1 MSCKIILWRTLK
13 CVLLLI
19 AQLSNYFCA
28 HYSEKWQYW
37 ERECALFPPAPPPCC
52 THWHPQ
58 EHTCLVKSLMKI
70 KPSWW
75 DIYTST
81 IDDSQRQASL
91 PSTSHTYGFALK
103 HTIFIV
109 KFKNLIHGTQQQG
122 HSQAHACLYFIHHL
136 PGWFLFLIESAGFE
150 PSTEH
155 TGSTKREQGSSSPA
169 LLMLSTLTDI
179 RTKMTVFLF
188 KFHYSTFTF
197 GC

>member
-1 MSCKIILWRTLK
+1 MRNDST
-13 CVLLLI
+13 
-19 AQLSNYFCA
+19 
-28 HYSEKWQYW
+28 EK
-37 ERECALFPPAPPPCC
+37 ENVHSFFFPPLC

-70 KPSWW
+70 KRNWW

-81 IDDSQRQASL
+81 MDDSQRQASL
-91 PSTSHTYGFALK
+91 TPTPHTYVFALK

-136 PGWFLFLIESAGFE
+136 PGWFLFLLESASFE

-169 LLMLSTLTDI
+169 FLMLSTLTDI
-179 RTKMTVFLF
+179 RTKMTVFPF